1 MENTAASA
9 TAVARPRP
17 HPPELPRHRRRV
29 PWLGLVA
36 AGYAVVQLAVVVPH
50 TGHALGWDESVY
62 VSQVDPRNPPAFFSA
77 PRSRGISLLVAP
89 VVAATSSIP
98 ALRLLLTV
106 LSALALYASFRVWT
120 RLLPRT
126 TVALAA
132 LFFSGLWIT
141 VISGPAVMPNL
152 WVALGAV
159 AAVGW
164 FLRIPA
170 DRNARWWLAA
180 VLAGVTLVRTPDGGW
195 LGLPLLIGAVAV
207 RAWRPALPAVVGG
220 LLLGA
225 AQWIGEAYDRFGGIS
240 QRLDVSS
247 DVEGGMG
254 LHFAVSAALR
264 SLNGPQLC
272 RPCEVPLRHPE
283 LTVWWLA
290 LPLLTAAA
298 VVAALRDRQQRR
310 SRIRVGLGRPDPRRI
325 PGLPTTVLPV
335 VCAAALSVPY
345 LLLIDYS
352 APRFLMPSYALLALP
367 IAGLVFRAVRAAKSP
382 RHMAV
387 ALGVVVALQLISQY
401 AVLSHAAGQSDT
413 VTGRYR
419 TAADALARLG
429 LRPPCL
435 VIGDRALPVA
445 YHAGCSSA
453 QTSGNNK
460 SATPAALLRR
470 SAHEPTAVLTKRKG
484 GHPPSYAR
492 DWVAYPLAGTE
503 WNAHLPVEQAR
514 ELEARRSGQET
525 SGKPGTMGAMTAE
538 PTVGWSR
545 FASEEPGLADAVRD
559 RFGQYRHHVLATV
572 RKDGSPR
579 LTPLDVTFGAGEL
592 WLALTPASYKELDPR
607 RDPRFSLQ
615 ANPGPG
621 DVMTEGDA
629 RIGGRVVEV
638 TDPDVID
645 RYVEAVRPP
654 GPFHLFRAEVSEVAH
669 TSVEESGAVLRTWR
683 PGQPV
688 RIVRPDGDTAPPP
701 GDVLPGDTASPG
713 SSPGRE
719 TQPGGEA
726 PPSETPSDESAPD
739 GTAPEGALPDETSP
753 EGSSPEG
760 TPPAEVPPG
769 SGSGGRTPVEPPPSV
784 TVEPSVTGR
793 D

>member
-1 MENTAASA
+1 MENTAAPA
-9 TAVARPRP
+9 ALAARPRP
-17 HPPELPRHRRRV
+17 HSPEPPRYRRRV

-36 AGYAVVQLAVVVPH
+36 FGYAVVQLAVVVPH

-89 VVAATSSIP
+89 IVAATSSIP
-98 ALRLLLTV
+98 VLRVLLTV
-106 LSALALYASFRVWT
+106 LSAVALYASFRVWT

-132 LFFSGLWIT
+132 LLFSGLWIT
-141 VISGPAVMPNL
+141 MISGPAVMPNL

-164 FLRIPA
+164 FLRVPA
-170 DRNARWWLAA
+170 DRGARWWLAA

-195 LGLPLLIGAVAV
+195 LGLPLLIGAIAV
-207 RAWRPALPAVVGG
+207 RTWRPALPAVVGG

-240 QRLDVSS
+240 QRLNVSS

-283 LTVWWLA
+283 LTLWWLA

-298 VVAALRDRQQRR
+298 VVAALRDRHQRR
-310 SRIRVGLGRPDPRRI
+310 NRVRVGLGRPDPRRV
-325 PGLPTTVLPV
+325 PGLPSTLLPV
-335 VCAAALSVPY
+335 ICAGALAVPY
-345 LLLIDYS
+345 LLLIDYA

-382 RHMAV
+382 QHMAV
-387 ALGVVVALQLISQY
+387 ALGVVITLQLTSQY
-401 AVLSHAAGQSDT
+401 AVLSHAASQSDT

-419 TAADALARLG
+419 TAAGALARLG

-453 QTSGNNK
+453 QTSGNNE
-460 SATPAALLRR
+460 STTPAALVRR
-470 SAHEPTAVLTKRKG
+470 AAHEPTAVLTKRKG
-484 GHPPSYAR
+484 GRPPSYAR

-514 ELEARRSGQET
+514 ELEARKSGQET
-525 SGKPGTMGAMTAE
+525 SGKPGTMGGMTTD
-538 PTVGWSR
+538 PTANWSR
-545 FASEEPGLADAVRD
+545 FQSEEPGFATAAQD
-559 RFGQYRHHVLATV
+559 RFGRYPHPVLAAAG
-572 RKDGSPR
+572 KDGAPR
-579 LTPLDVTFGAGEL
+579 LTPLDVSFGDGEL
-592 WLALTPASYKELDPR
+592 WLAMTPESRKGLDLR
-607 RDPRFSLQ
+607 HDPRFSLQ
-615 ANPGPG
+615 ASPGPQEG
-621 DVMTEGDA
+621 MADVDV
-629 RIGGRVVEV
+629 RVSGRAVEV
-638 TDPDVID
+638 TDPEVLA
-645 RYVEAVRPP
+645 RYTEAVRPP
-654 GPFHLFRAEVSEVAH
+654 GPFHLFRAAVSEVVH
-669 TSVEESGAVLRTWR
+669 TSVEGSELVLRTWR
-683 PGQPV
+683 PGQPLHTEH
-688 RIVRPDGDTAPPP
+688 RPAASAPAPAPQRSEDPQGEAGAPEPGPGPETGSEAEPGPGPEQAPPGETGP
-701 GDVLPGDTASPG
+701 APAGTPSGTWAV
-713 SSPGRE
+713 SPGR
-719 TQPGGEA
+719 
-726 PPSETPSDESAPD
+726 
-739 GTAPEGALPDETSP
+739 
-753 EGSSPEG
+753 
-760 TPPAEVPPG
+760 
-769 SGSGGRTPVEPPPSV
+769 GR
-784 TVEPSVTGR
+784 G
-793 D
+793 